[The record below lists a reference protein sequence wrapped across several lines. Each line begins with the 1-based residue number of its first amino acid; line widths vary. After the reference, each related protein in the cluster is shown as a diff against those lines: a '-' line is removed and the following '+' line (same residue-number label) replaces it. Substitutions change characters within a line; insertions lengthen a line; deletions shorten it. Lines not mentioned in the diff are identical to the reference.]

1 MPEKTSRLNK
11 KLTISPCSIDKSG
24 KVTVEESKKFE
35 VMLNPASYKQ
45 SESITYNKKKTLGQF
60 ESDQN
65 FSAVNPKKL
74 DFSIFIDGT
83 GVVTQSGKPDVKT
96 QIDQL
101 NDIVYKYKG
110 DKHEPNHLRLLWG
123 SLIFFGRLESMTINY
138 TLFAPGGPPL
148 RAEVALS
155 FSSFLTAKEE
165 ALLTNK
171 KSPDMT
177 HIVTFKAG
185 DTVPHLCYR
194 IYGDGA
200 YYMQVAR
207 INNIT
212 NFRDI
217 KPGTTLHFPPLR

>member
-1 MPEKTSRLNK
+1 MARSNK
-11 KLTISPCSIDKSG
+11 KLTISPCKIGKNG
-24 KVTVEESKKFE
+24 KVKVEESKKFE

-45 SESITYNKKKTLGQF
+45 NEGITYNNTKAIGKV
-60 ESDQN
+60 ESEQK
-65 FSAVNPKKL
+65 FSGINPKKL
-74 DFSIFIDGT
+74 DLSIIIDGT
-83 GVVTQSGKPDVKT
+83 GVVADASKDDVKT

-101 NDIVYKYKG
+101 SDIVYKYKG
-110 DKHEPNHLRLLWG
+110 DNHEPNHVRLLWG
-123 SLIFFGRLESMTINY
+123 SLIFFGRLDSMSINY
-138 TLFAPGGPPL
+138 TLFAPGGTPL

-177 HIVTFKAG
+177 HVVTIKAG